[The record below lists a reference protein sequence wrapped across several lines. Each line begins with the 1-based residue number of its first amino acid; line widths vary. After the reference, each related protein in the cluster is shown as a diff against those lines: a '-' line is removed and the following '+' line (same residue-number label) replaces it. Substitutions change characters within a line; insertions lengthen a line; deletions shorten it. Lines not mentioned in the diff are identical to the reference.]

1 MDLALIT
8 EARLGTWQ
16 ARPPW
21 LPATPRKVERPAT
34 QAPAERIR
42 RTLGTTRPRPRKR
55 EA

>member
-16 ARPPW
+16 ARTLW
-21 LPATPRKVERPAT
+21 LPAA

-42 RTLGTTRPRPRKR
+42 HALRTTRPRPRKR
-55 EA
+55 KARCF

>member
-8 EARLGTWQ
+8 EAGLGTWQ

-21 LPATPRKVERPAT
+21 LPAA

-42 RTLGTTRPRPRKR
+42 HALGTTRPRPRKR
-55 EA
+55 KAQCF